1 MTMLNLTAIDLG
13 ADSGRLVLGHFDGER
28 VRTEELHRFA
38 SHPVR
43 LPTGLH
49 IDVAHIWREIGV
61 GLQAVAAACGG
72 RIDGVGVDT
81 WGVDFA
87 LLDGEGGLL
96 GLPYHYRDP
105 LSAGMCE
112 RACARMPREE
122 IFAATGLQFMSI
134 NSLYQLLA
142 LAEQRPSLMQAARR
156 LLFMPDLFT
165 YWLGGGIENE
175 RTIAST
181 SQCYDPVKRDWAW
194 RLLDRFELPR
204 GLFGPLLD
212 PGSVAGTLRPE
223 IASAAGLGSAPV
235 LAPAGHDTALAVAAV
250 PARGDG
256 FAYISS
262 GTWSLL
268 GAELPAPLMSGAAC
282 AAGFTNE
289 VGVCGTVR
297 FLKNLCGLWLVQ
309 ESRRTWAEQG
319 NAYSHAQ
326 LVTMAEAAPAWRGVV
341 DVDAP
346 EFARPG
352 DMPARIAS
360 YCRRSG
366 QSVPG
371 SHGEIVRVALESLA
385 LKYRHVLSDLER
397 LTGGRLEPLH
407 IVGGGSQNR
416 LLCQLAA
423 DATGHLVVAGPTEA
437 TALGNVL
444 MQAMALG
451 HLGSL
456 PDLRAVVRRSA
467 DVVTYEPRPSPGL
480 DDACARL
487 TQLMANPP
495 APEPAR

>member
-1 MTMLNLTAIDLG
+1 MLNLTAIDLG

-28 VRTEELHRFA
+28 VRAEELHRFA
-38 SHPVR
+38 SQPVR

-49 IDVAHIWREIGV
+49 SDVAHIWHEIGV
-61 GLQAVAAACGG
+61 GLRAAAAACGG

-96 GLPYHYRDP
+96 GLPYHYRDT

-112 RACARMPREE
+112 RACARVPREE

-142 LAEQRPSLMQAARR
+142 LAEQRPALMQAARR

-165 YWLGGGIENE
+165 HWLGGGTHNE

-181 SQCYDPVKRDWAW
+181 SQCYDPIHRDWAW
-194 RLLDRFELPR
+194 KLLDRLEVPR

-223 IASAAGLGSAPV
+223 IASATGLESAPV

-250 PARGDG
+250 PALGDG

-268 GAELPAPLMSGAAC
+268 GAELPAPLMSGAAG

-289 VGVCGTVR
+289 IGVCGTVC

-309 ESRRTWAEQG
+309 ECRRTWAELG
-319 NAYSHAQ
+319 NAYSHTQ
-326 LVTMAEAAPAWRGVV
+326 LVTMAEAAPAWRGIV
-341 DVDAP
+341 DADAP
-346 EFARPG
+346 ELAQPG
-352 DMPARIAS
+352 DMPARIAA

-366 QSVPG
+366 QPVPG
-371 SHGEIVRVALESLA
+371 SPGEIVRVALDSLA
-385 LKYRHVLSDLER
+385 LKYHLVLSDLER

-407 IVGGGSQNR
+407 IVGGGSRNR

-423 DATGHLVVAGPTEA
+423 DATSRLVIAGPSEA

-456 PDLRAVVRRSA
+456 AELRAVVRRSA
-467 DVVTYEPRPSPGL
+467 EVVTYEPRRCPGL

-487 TQLMANPP
+487 ARLMANPIP
-495 APEPAR
+495 L